1 MFSIHLFTKY
11 LKKTKKKQIIFT
23 DIESL
28 CVGSIVMEYSVLEL

>member
-11 LKKTKKKQIIFT
+11 LKKKKKQIIFT